1 MRTDRRGFM
10 HVLAG
15 AAAWLAGGSAR
26 AAGSAWTSEIHQQ
39 TRNTL
44 LGPVGRKWW
53 PVAPKTRRT
62 KAYTGHERIA
72 LPAPASP
79 GARSLA
85 DVFGDSRGAAGFTD
99 KALGLVDLSRLLY
112 FTNGVNTPPIL
123 RAAPSA
129 GALYAGEI
137 YLVAERV
144 TGLEPG
150 VYYYAP
156 PSHALV
162 PIRQGPGIEVVRG
175 ALERPGQIAS
185 APVVVL
191 LTNVFG
197 RYGWR
202 YANRGYRYALIDT
215 GHIGENLRLTAHSAG
230 LVDTALP
237 RFHDQRLNELL
248 GIDGRQEAVCAV
260 HAVGHPGPLTTSP
273 MLRTFT
279 EAKNAP
285 ASWGDTERYHASTR
299 LAEGAPGAWKQ
310 RVRTPPGGS
319 AVETLR
325 PEMSV
330 EDSIRNRRSASRF
343 EDHAMQRDAL
353 EGILDAAVGHPALVP
368 VGELELLIA
377 VHRVAAVDPGLY
389 RYEADRARLVP
400 LRKADLR
407 RQLVRTCLGQDKA
420 GSCAVAFFGVGHLR
434 RATETLGDRMYR
446 DLLIEA
452 GAIGQRIYLAAEA
465 AGLAARN
472 LAAFRDDGLNR
483 LLDLDGGEHAVLHL
497 TLAGREA

>member
-1 MRTDRRGFM
+1 MQTDRRGFM
-10 HVLAG
+10 RVLAG
-15 AAAWLAGGSAR
+15 TAAWLTGASAR
-26 AAGSAWTSEIHQQ
+26 AAEPAWTSEIHQQ

-53 PVAPKTRRT
+53 PVTRETRRT

-85 DVFGDSRGAAGFTD
+85 DVIGERRAADGFKD
-99 KALGLVDLSRLLY
+99 EALGLADLSRLLY
-112 FTNGVNTPPIL
+112 FTNGVTDPPIL

-162 PIRQGPGIEVVRG
+162 PIRQGPGIEVVRR
-175 ALERPGQIAS
+175 ALERPGQVSSAS
-185 APVVVL
+185 VVVL

-215 GHIGENLRLTAHSAG
+215 GHIGENLRLAARSAG
-230 LVDTALP
+230 LVDSAPL
-237 RFHDQRLNELL
+237 RFHDERLNALL

-260 HAVGHPGPLTTSP
+260 HAVGHPGQLTTSP
-273 MLRTFT
+273 MVRTFT

-299 LAEGAPGAWKQ
+299 LAEGAPGASKG
-310 RVRTPPGGS
+310 RVRTLRGRH
-319 AVETLR
+319 AVATLR
-325 PEMSV
+325 PETTV
-330 EDSIRNRRSASRF
+330 EDSIRKRRSAHRF
-343 EDHAMQRDAL
+343 EDRAMQRDEL
-353 EGILDAAVGHPALVP
+353 EWILDAAVGHPALVP
-368 VGELELLIA
+368 TGELELLFA

-389 RYEADRARLVP
+389 RYAPDEAHFVP
-400 LRKADLR
+400 LQKADLR
-407 RQLVRTCLGQDKA
+407 RRLVRACLGQDKA
-420 GSCAVAFFGVGHLR
+420 GTCAVAFFGIGHLR
-434 RATETLGDRMYR
+434 HATETLGDRMYR

-452 GAIGQRIYLAAEA
+452 GGIGQRIYLAAEA

-472 LAAFRDDGLNR
+472 LAAFRDDALNR
-483 LLDLDGGEHAVLHL
+483 LLDLDGEEHAVLHL
-497 TLAGREA
+497 TLAGHEA

>member
-1 MRTDRRGFM
+1 M

-15 AAAWLAGGSAR
+15 MAAWLAAGSAR
-26 AAGSAWTSEIHQQ
+26 AAKPAWTSEIHQQ

-53 PVAPKTRRT
+53 PVTRKTERT
-62 KAYTGHERIA
+62 KAYTGHQRIA

-79 GARSLA
+79 GVRSLA
-85 DVFGDSRGAAGFTD
+85 EVIGDYRAADGFAD
-99 KALGLVDLSRLLY
+99 KAVGLADLSRLLY
-112 FTNGVNTPPIL
+112 FTNGVTEPPIL

-137 YLVAERV
+137 YVVAERV

-150 VYYYAP
+150 IYYYAP
-156 PSHALV
+156 PSHALI
-162 PIRQGPGIEVVRG
+162 PIRQGPGIEVVRR
-175 ALERPGQIAS
+175 ALERPGQVAN
-185 APVVVL
+185 APVVIL

-215 GHIGENLRLTAHSAG
+215 GHIGENLRLAARSAG
-230 LVDTALP
+230 LVDSVRP
-237 RFHDQRLNELL
+237 RFHDERLNELL
-248 GIDGRQEAVCAV
+248 EIDGRQEAVCAV
-260 HAVGHPGPLTTSP
+260 HAVGHPGQLTTSP

-279 EAKNAP
+279 EAMIAP

-299 LAEGAPGAWKQ
+299 LAEGAPGASKG
-310 RVRTPPGGS
+310 RIRTPPDRN

-330 EDSIRNRRSASRF
+330 EDCIRNRRSAHHF

-353 EGILDAAVGHPALVP
+353 EWILDAAVGHPTLVP
-368 VGELELLIA
+368 TGEVELLFA

-389 RYEADRARLVP
+389 RYAPDDARLVP

-407 RQLVRTCLGQDKA
+407 RRLVRACLGQDKA
-420 GSCAVAFFGVGHLR
+420 GTCAVAFFGVGHLR
-434 RATETLGDRMYR
+434 HATETLGDRMYR

-452 GAIGQRIYLAAEA
+452 GGIGQRIYLAAEA

-472 LAAFRDDGLNR
+472 LAAFRDDALNR

-497 TLAGREA
+497 TLVGREA